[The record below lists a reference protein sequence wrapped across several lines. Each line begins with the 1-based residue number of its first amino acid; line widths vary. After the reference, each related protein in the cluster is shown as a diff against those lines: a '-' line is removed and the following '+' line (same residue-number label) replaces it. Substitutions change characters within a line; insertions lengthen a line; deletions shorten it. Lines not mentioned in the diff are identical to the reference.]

1 MSLLK
6 YKSSRHKKLKKNY
19 AAWLSIV
26 FPFDV
31 KFLFLTEDTEE

>member
-1 MSLLK
+1 MSI
-6 YKSSRHKKLKKNY
+6 RHKIQKRNH
-19 AAWLSIV
+19 AALLSIV